1 MTSAAFEL
9 ARKTCDAYSV
19 FRYRSW
25 PNVARLLLKQGF
37 TDEQAEIIMRSKWMR
52 WAADDYDCQY
62 GDVPAKALLPHLDQI
77 REDFQRGR
85 L

>member
-1 MTSAAFEL
+1 MNEIEL

-37 TDEQAEIIMRSKWMR
+37 TDDQAETIMRSKWMR
-52 WAADDYDCQY
+52 WAADQYNGRY
-62 GDVPAKALLPHLDQI
+62 GDVPAKALLPYLERI
-77 REDFQRGR
+77 RQDFERGR